1 MVIRAWF
8 CLVVM
13 AGILLGGCGGSAP
26 EERSGASPAALDPPE
41 DVKVDMKQ
49 DDEGYSVHLQNGTEE
64 LKLQAEGSGD
74 DSYSMVLNSKEGQ
87 VKMSA
92 GSAAKL
98 PDGFPQDVPT
108 YPGMTLTFS
117 QSMKEK
123 ETFNL
128 QATSTDSLDKVSA
141 HFKSEATAKGW
152 TETTSLDQN
161 GEGQQMKMMA
171 YSKEDRILNIVLT
184 SQEGVNSIT
193 ISTAKQ

>member
-1 MVIRAWF
+1 MVLRAWF

-13 AGILLGGCGGSAP
+13 AGFLLGGCGGGASK
-26 EERSGASPAALDPPE
+26 EGGSASPAASAPPE

-49 DDEGYSVHLQNGTEE
+49 DAAGYSVHLQNGTEE
-64 LKLQAEGSGD
+64 LKLQAEGSSD

-128 QATSTDSLDKVSA
+128 QATSPDSLDKISA

-152 TETTSLDQN
+152 TETTALDQN
-161 GEGQQMKMMA
+161 GEGQQMKMIA
-171 YSKEDRILNIVLT
+171 YSKEDRVLNIVLT
-184 SQEGVNSIT
+184 SEESGNSIT
-193 ISTAKQ
+193 ITTAKQ